1 MNAIFTL
8 QHATQ
13 ILAIPMPPVRT
24 LEATLRVLV
33 TQAMLGMATLAQ
45 VRNNVYMCI
54 INEYHEA

>member
-1 MNAIFTL
+1 MPFL

-13 ILAIPMPPVRT
+13 VLAIPMPPVRT
-24 LEATLRVLV
+24 LEATSRVLV
-33 TQAMLGMATLAQ
+33 TQAMLEMATLAQ